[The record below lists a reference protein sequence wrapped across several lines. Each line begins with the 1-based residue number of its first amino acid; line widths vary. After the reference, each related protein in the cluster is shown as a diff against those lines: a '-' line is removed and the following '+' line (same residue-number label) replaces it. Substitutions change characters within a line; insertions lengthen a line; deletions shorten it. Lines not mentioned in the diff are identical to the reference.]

1 MAVLY
6 GNGSCMYLLNFVN
19 IPITKYFGKKRHSIQ
34 NCQIFAWFLAMS
46 SLYPQSLW
54 YGSMYCIISLCF
66 INVCHTID
74 SSVMYIYLY
83 ANDPQFVR
91 CIWTKSY
98 KTFARKNLKQFRKI
112 TLPLSI
118 VKCGVKKILCHS
130 TISLLSMLNKFSKS
144 PKNLVNSSISVK
156 LFPKISIFLLPF
168 LLYF

>member
-1 MAVLY
+1 MAKKGIQFKIAKILPDFWLCHHY
-6 GNGSCMYLLNFVN
+6 ILN
-19 IPITKYFGKKRHSIQ
+19 H
-34 NCQIFAWFLAMS
+34 
-46 SLYPQSLW
+46 

-83 ANDPQFVR
+83 ANDPQFIR
-91 CIWTKSY
+91 YIWTKSY